1 MPDDILTAV
10 HFAAGSKNWR
20 ELRIVEAGS
29 AKRTFGLHS
38 GSGTRPS
45 STNRALEPESH
56 NPAAALAADVLRTSY
71 RRSGR
76 TGFQGHFPARNS
88 GIGS

>member
-1 MPDDILTAV
+1 MLDDILTAV
-10 HFAAGSKNWR
+10 HLAVGSKKR
-20 ELRIVEAGS
+20 RDLRIVEAGS

-45 STNRALEPESH
+45 SMNRALAPESH
-56 NPAAALAADVLRTSY
+56 NPAAAFAADVLRTSY
-71 RRSGR
+71 RKSGR